1 MNMEVCIDSVISA
14 VEAELGGA
22 ARVEL
27 CSNLAEGG
35 TTPSLGL
42 FIKIKELVKIPVFV
56 MIRPRGGDFLYS
68 GLDFDV
74 MKKEITIFKSH
85 GADGFVFGILT
96 RDGSIDV
103 TRCQLLKDL
112 CSPSPVTFHR
122 AFDMVTDYKTALEEV
137 ISIGCERLLT
147 SGLEPTALE
156 GLDTLKSLIEQA
168 NGRIQVMPGG
178 GINKRNLERI
188 LKGCGAQEFHCSAR
202 KTQDSEMVARTNTIH
217 MGAACYPSEYS
228 TKVTDRNIV
237 KELVSKWKSFKHC

>member
-1 MNMEVCIDSVISA
+1 MEVCIDSVISA

-96 RDGSIDV
+96 RF
-103 TRCQLLKDL
+103 LL
-112 CSPSPVTFHR
+112 
-122 AFDMVTDYKTALEEV
+122 
-137 ISIGCERLLT
+137 
-147 SGLEPTALE
+147 
-156 GLDTLKSLIEQA
+156 
-168 NGRIQVMPGG
+168 
-178 GINKRNLERI
+178 
-188 LKGCGAQEFHCSAR
+188 
-202 KTQDSEMVARTNTIH
+202 
-217 MGAACYPSEYS
+217 
-228 TKVTDRNIV
+228 
-237 KELVSKWKSFKHC
+237 